1 MYEIKR
7 AGAKG
12 FGVFA
17 KQLIPRGTRIFSEPP
32 LISLRQ
38 DQDASAILTAARS
51 IALRDR
57 AQLLKL
63 STTISREL
71 SIIRWVH
78 VIYYNLKQTV
88 FNIRDSQEWSLP
100 RLRALREQHRI
111 VSIFRNNAFNL
122 DSLSKFRQAVFNQI
136 SRLNHSCV
144 PNAQGN
150 FNDALGVFNVH
161 ATRQIEAGEEVT
173 LNYLPEHSTPRALR
187 QTQLQSTY
195 NFTCTCAA
203 CSLAT
208 VRDQDGEVKRIQI
221 HRDITMYGE
230 EAMKSGNQNQEAEL
244 KIVKSLI
251 QLLEDED
258 VAGREVAALYV
269 LFHPQ
274 ITSNQFTLILLQVR
288 RSSKTVPKAWE

>member
-1 MYEIKR
+1 MYEIKC

-51 IALRDR
+51 IAIRDR
-57 AQLLKL
+57 VKLLKL

-71 SIIRWVH
+71 SLIRWIH

-88 FNIRDSQEWSLP
+88 FDIRNSREWTLP
-100 RLRALREQHRI
+100 GVRTLKEQHRI
-111 VSIFRNNAFNL
+111 VSVFRNNAFNL

-150 FNDALGVFNVH
+150 FKDELGVFNVH
-161 ATRQIEAGEEVT
+161 ATRLIKAGEEVT

-187 QTQLQSTY
+187 QNQLQSTY
-195 NFTCTCAA
+195 NFTCSCAA
-203 CSLAT
+203 CSLST
-208 VRDQDGEVKRIQI
+208 IQDQDGEAKRIQI
-221 HRDITMYGE
+221 HRDIAIYGA
-230 EAMKSGNQNQEAEL
+230 EAINSGNENREAEL
-244 KIVKSLI
+244 NIVKSLI

-269 LFHPQ
+269 CF
-274 ITSNQFTLILLQVR
+274 
-288 RSSKTVPKAWE
+288 VP